1 MTEQWLCIRI
11 PQLALE
17 VFSRSGNDGQQ
28 PLAVCE
34 EGRPARILLCNS
46 SARCKGIC
54 PGMPV
59 AAARALAHDLSVCAR
74 DRNAE
79 EASLRSLAAWAYQF
93 SSQVSLYPPSALVL
107 ELHRSLTLFGGYTV
121 LLERIRAGLRALGYQ
136 IRLASAPT
144 PLAAFSLARCESE
157 QHIES
162 LAELAA
168 ALGPLPLSVLDWDQ
182 NLLDRLYGMGVQR
195 LVDLLRLPR
204 DGLARRLG
212 TASLLYLD
220 RMLGRQ
226 PDPQAV
232 YQPPPRFERRLQ
244 LPAEVEQA
252 GVLLFALQ
260 RLVLELCGWLQGQGA
275 GIQELEVR
283 LWHREPR
290 TTRFGIGVHRKSRDA
305 GQLVA
310 LLRERLGRLELK
322 QPVIEVGL
330 YATKLLRLEARSLDL
345 FGEPGENRQVDLLDR
360 LRARLGPEAVR
371 GLSAV
376 AEHRPE
382 YAWRYSEPGQ
392 GEQMTSG
399 QRRPLWLLPVPRRLK
414 TENGWPCL
422 QGRLQLQHS
431 RERIESGWWDEQDIA
446 RDYFIAESPSGSRYW
461 IYRELDGERRWFLH
475 GLFE

>member
-1 MTEQWLCIRI
+1 MAEQWLCIRI

-17 VFSRSGNDGQQ
+17 VFSRSGSEQK
-28 PLAVCE
+28 PLAVCD
-34 EGRPARILLCNS
+34 EGRPARILLCNPP
-46 SARCKGIC
+46 ARRKGIC
-54 PGMPV
+54 PGIPV
-59 AAARALAHDLSVCAR
+59 AAARALAQDLSVCAR
-74 DRNAE
+74 DYNAE
-79 EASLRSLAAWAYQF
+79 RTSLRSLAAWAYQF
-93 SSQVSLYPPSALVL
+93 SSQVSLYPPSALLL
-107 ELHRSLTLFGGYTV
+107 ELRHSLTLFGGCTA
-121 LLERIRAGLRALGYQ
+121 LLDRIRAGLGALGYRT
-136 IRLASAPT
+136 RLASAPT

-157 QHIES
+157 QHIETLS
-162 LAELAA
+162 GLAA

-182 NLLDRLYGMGVQR
+182 ILLDRLSGMGVQR
-195 LVDLLRLPR
+195 LVELLRLPR
-204 DGLARRLG
+204 EGLARRLG
-212 TASLLYLD
+212 PESLLYLD

-226 PDPQAV
+226 PDPQV
-232 YQPPPRFERRLQ
+232 LYEPPPHFARRLQ

-252 GVLLFALQ
+252 GMLLFALQ

-283 LWHREPR
+283 LWHREPPP
-290 TTRFGIGVHRKSRDA
+290 TRFRIGLHRKSRDA

-310 LLRERLGRLELK
+310 LLRERLERLELT
-322 QPVIEVGL
+322 QPVTEVGL
-330 YATKLLRLEARSLDL
+330 YAARLLQLEAHSPDL
-345 FGEPGENRQVDLLDR
+345 FNEPPKSRQVDLLDR
-360 LRARLGPEAVR
+360 LRARLGAGAVR

-392 GEQMTSG
+392 GEQATNG

-422 QGRLQLQHS
+422 QGRLKLQRS

-446 RDYFIAESPSGSRYW
+446 RDYFIAESSTGSQYW